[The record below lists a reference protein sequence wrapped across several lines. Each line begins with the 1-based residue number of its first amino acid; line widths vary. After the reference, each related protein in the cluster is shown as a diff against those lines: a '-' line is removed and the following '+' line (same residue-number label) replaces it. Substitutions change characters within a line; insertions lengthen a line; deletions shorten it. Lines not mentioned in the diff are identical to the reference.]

1 MRASRPATSVALL
14 AVSLIAVLASVSTG
28 VALPRSASPET
39 DPGFAAPTDGRSV
52 ADLAEALDYDVGR
65 IFRFVSDEIR
75 YEPYPGILRGAQG
88 TLDARAGNSA
98 DQALLL
104 AALLDVSLVPHRFA
118 SGPLAS
124 GSVDALMSGALMD
137 AASAR
142 EHALAVLTGG
152 PAEAT
157 TAAPAASADVETFA
171 AGLEEDAA
179 RIPEVA
185 SRQLDSS
192 VKAIG
197 SALDGA
203 GVILEPGFSGLPELE
218 REGHVWVQAALG
230 AEWLD
235 LDPGLPD
242 AQPGS
247 PLEEAHDT
255 AETLPDEM
263 RHRVDF
269 VVLLETVSGGRIVT
283 QEILSQGAFADQLTR
298 LPIAFSHVEPEG
310 LEALGIAIGRLAGEA
325 GVRYEAVLAMG
336 GRTVVGSRS
345 ISFGVR
351 STDLFGEP
359 AETSDVPQEGEA
371 TAEWLEVRVS
381 RPDGSTAIARRTV
394 FDRIGPEARAALVID
409 AAGATADLPALEPVE
424 LVDLDGDEHMVYP
437 PMRAVH
443 AFAVAT
449 HTTPGTYLAEPP
461 VGIDNVG
468 VMSSVGWAYHWLRDA
483 LEAELATERGVRT
496 FLSGPNVV
504 SWHLGVSARADAE
517 PTTSLALDIWHRD
530 TGSLAAGPGGPAAH
544 PAVLAGVLAH
554 VAERIAMR
562 DGFESLPGQT
572 GEAFGVGALFE
583 AAEAAGVRTRVF
595 QGSLPAG
602 VSYGVA
608 ADMRLAEALASGDV
622 VVIPERPLQLAGE
635 ERIGWWRVDPVS
647 GRTVDEMADGSGS
660 EGTEYNIPL
669 STSFRVAMC
678 FVALSEKIV
687 GAIALAAKA
696 LGYDTASLVLGG
708 VALGLWTANFFNP
721 GWGKVCRGG

>member
-1 MRASRPATSVALL
+1 MAM
-14 AVSLIAVLASVSTG
+14 SLIAALASVSAG
-28 VALPRSASPET
+28 VALPRDGIPEAE
-39 DPGFAAPTDGRSV
+39 PGFAAPIESRSV
-52 ADLAEALDYDVGR
+52 ADLADALDYDVGR

-75 YEPYPGILRGAQG
+75 YEPYPGVLRGAQG

-104 AALLDVSLVPHRFA
+104 AALLDASLVPHRFA
-118 SGPLAS
+118 SGPLAT
-124 GSVDALMSGALMD
+124 GSVEALMSGAVMD

-142 EHALAVLTGG
+142 ARALAVLTQR
-152 PAEAT
+152 PTDAT
-157 TAAPAASADVETFA
+157 TATPAASADVESFA

-179 RIPEVA
+179 RVPAVA
-185 SRQLDSS
+185 SGQLDES
-192 VKAIG
+192 VQVIG

-203 GVILEPGFSGLPELE
+203 GIILEPAFSGLPDLE
-218 REGHVWVQAALG
+218 RENHVWVQAALG

-247 PLEEAHDT
+247 PL
-255 AETLPDEM
+255 AETRDTSEALSDDL

-269 VVLLETVSGGRIVT
+269 VVLLETVSGDRLVT
-283 QEILSQGAFADQLTR
+283 QEIISQGAFADQLAR
-298 LPIAFSHVEPEG
+298 LPIAFSHMEPEG
-310 LEALGIAIGRLAGEA
+310 LDAIGITIGRVAGEA
-325 GVRYEAVLAMG
+325 DAHYWAVLAMG
-336 GRTVVGSRS
+336 GRTVVGSQP

-351 STDLFGEP
+351 GTELLSEP
-359 AETSDVPQEGEA
+359 TETSDFPQDGEA

-381 RPDGSTAIARRTV
+381 RPDGTTAIARRTV
-394 FDRIGPEARAALVID
+394 FDRIGPEARAALPVD
-409 AAGATADLPALEPVE
+409 MASASPELPALEPVE
-424 LVDLDGDEHMVYP
+424 LVDLDGDERQVYP
-437 PMRAVH
+437 PTRAVH

-504 SWHLGVSARADAE
+504 SWHLGVSGRTDTE

-530 TGSLAAGPGGPAAH
+530 TGTLPTGPDGPAAN

-562 DGFESLPGQT
+562 DGFEPLPGQT
-572 GEAFGVGALFE
+572 GQAIGVGALFE
-583 AAEAAGVRTRVF
+583 AAQEAGVRTRVL
-595 QGSLPAG
+595 QGSLPAD
-602 VSYGVA
+602 VSYGA
-608 ADMRLAEALASGDV
+608 EADMHLAQALATGHV
-622 VVIPERPLQLAGE
+622 VVIPERPLRLAGR

-647 GRTVDEMADGSGS
+647 GRTVDEMSDGSGS
-660 EGTEYNIPL
+660 EGAEYNLPL

-708 VALGLWTANFFNP
+708 VAVGLWTANFFNP